1 MRAGMIRNL
10 LLAVLLMSGLAAVS
24 LKAAKPESAD
34 PGLLEQSR
42 YIDSFDGTRIAVSIF
57 RPARSGEPLP
67 GPFPVIVTQEP
78 PSEPRRASSRR
89 TTCATRKR

>member
-34 PGLLEQSR
+34 PGLLESME
-42 YIDSFDGTRIAVSIF
+42 DAVQFAQMRLDAALLTGGHVS
-57 RPARSGEPLP
+57 AKS
-67 GPFPVIVTQEP
+67 PF
-78 PSEPRRASSRR
+78 
-89 TTCATRKR
+89 